1 MIGRVISVTNT
12 WTATAATDPPPHQ
25 VKWGHK
31 IMSLEASR
39 KWSLPESL
47 QLSLSTGESAFA
59 QMTMQNFLGEFLI
72 LFKSL
77 RVA

>member
-12 WTATAATDPPPHQ
+12 WTATATTDPPPHQ
-25 VKWGHK
+25 VKWGHE
-31 IMSLEASR
+31 IMSLEVSR
-39 KWSLPESL
+39 KWSLPEGL
-47 QLSLSTGESAFA
+47 QLSRSTGESAFA
-59 QMTMQNFLGEFLI
+59 QMTMQHFLGEFLI